1 MFNEIGVPDGAI
13 LLPTYNLRV
22 YDKDKHKLILDRYI
36 ASKSI
41 AKELYEEQ
49 VNIYHNLD
57 RRVVINLYDID
68 KCTNIEYYDSDDN
81 I

>member
-1 MFNEIGVPDGAI
+1 MFNEIEVQDETI

-22 YDKDKHKLILDRYI
+22 YNKDKSKLILDRYVANKTI
-36 ASKSI
+36 AE
-41 AKELYEEQ
+41 ELYQEQ

-57 RRVVINLYDID
+57 IRVTINLYDIE

-81 I
+81 V